1 MMMFILSLDLLVL
14 DESYPPRLLVYKART
29 LRIKTGNWALHAEFE
44 ECDPSLKEMV
54 EKFGVQPFQMLLSP
68 ICFFVA
74 LYASF
79 VYGILYANLAAF
91 PIEFQEERGWNLVVG
106 AL

>member
-1 MMMFILSLDLLVL
+1 MMSILTLDLIIL

-29 LRIKTGNWALHAEFE
+29 LRIKTGNWALHAKFE
-44 ECDPSLKEMV
+44 EWDPTVKEMV
-54 EKFGVQPFQMLLSP
+54 EKFGIRPFQMLLTP
-68 ICFFVA
+68 ICFLIS

-91 PIEFQEERGWNLVVG
+91 PIEFHEERGWNLVVG